1 MQTFISL
8 PWCLEYM
15 NRADD
20 LASIGPAGGGVKIS
34 LSVSMSTSTSVSVAF
49 PVLTRAYMSPLSH
62 FTSQGGAALA
72 SARVSARRCT
82 PAAVCSAASTV
93 RCASSRARSAAALA
107 CFETFD
113 RNHET
118 AAPTIVKT
126 AHTAMTTFAADSKSS
141 SSVRCGGCTASCG
154 LAGVTHLTG
163 EGAIRGADGSSS
175 SASSSAYSGGAGGD
189 RGLPGAS
196 AHTLAGH
203 TVQVS
208 KYKVFARPEV
218 GVRRG

>member
-1 MQTFISL
+1 MPTFISL

-20 LASIGPAGGGVKIS
+20 LASMVSVVGGLKIS

-49 PVLTRAYMSPLSH
+49 PVLTRAYMSPFSH
-62 FTSQGGAALA
+62 FTYQGGAALA

-118 AAPTIVKT
+118 AAPMSVRT
-126 AHTAMTTFAADSKSS
+126 AQAALIHAGASMLS
-141 SSVRCGGCTASCG
+141 SSVRCGCRTISCG
-154 LAGVTHLTG
+154 VVGASHLT
-163 EGAIRGADGSSS
+163 EEEPPV
-175 SASSSAYSGGAGGD
+175 GG
-189 RGLPGAS
+189 
-196 AHTLAGH
+196 
-203 TVQVS
+203 
-208 KYKVFARPEV
+208 VFEEEL
-218 GVRRG
+218 